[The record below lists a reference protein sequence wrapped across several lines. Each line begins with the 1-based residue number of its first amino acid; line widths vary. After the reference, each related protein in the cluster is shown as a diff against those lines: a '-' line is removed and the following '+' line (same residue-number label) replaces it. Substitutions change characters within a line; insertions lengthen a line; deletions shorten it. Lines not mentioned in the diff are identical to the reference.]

1 MRSLDEILI
10 SLGTTIFGFWFILE
24 FVSFASMNL
33 RCHMTTFRLHFII
46 TPL

>member
-10 SLGTTIFGFWFILE
+10 SLGTTIFDFCFILE
-24 FVSFASMNL
+24 FVTFASMNL
-33 RCHMTTFRLHFII
+33 RCHMTTFRLYFII

>member
-10 SLGTTIFGFWFILE
+10 SLGTTTFGFWVILE
-24 FVSFASMNL
+24 SVSFASMNL
-33 RCHMTTFRLHFII
+33 ICHMTTFRLHFII